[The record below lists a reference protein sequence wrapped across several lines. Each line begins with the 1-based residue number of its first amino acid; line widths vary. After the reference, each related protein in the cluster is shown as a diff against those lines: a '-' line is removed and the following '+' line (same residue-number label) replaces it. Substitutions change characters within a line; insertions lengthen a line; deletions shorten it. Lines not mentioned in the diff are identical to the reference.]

1 MLWMWLPALV
11 GTIAVLI
18 NTPLVITALKRLKI
32 VDVASERSSHTGVA
46 IRGVGLSVLT
56 GVISGLLVGLFSG
69 DGLGRGIML
78 VIAVTSLLAAL
89 VGTVEDFRGLSVG
102 IRAGLQLIIAAIASV
117 GLATFTSNSWVWC
130 IPALVFIAGYIN
142 VANFMDGVDGISGI
156 HGLVSGLFYLCLGFV
171 IQTNWLV
178 IVGGIIAGSFVAFLP
193 WNLRRKGTFLGD
205 TGSYLLGALVA
216 TTAVATWM
224 SGINPIAA
232 LGPAIIYCVD
242 TGGTLLRRITKGEPW
257 YEPHRNHVYQ
267 KLTDV
272 GFSHVKSS
280 SIVGVF
286 TVIVAGISLLL
297 APQSGWNN
305 NLVYMLIVG
314 SCIAYWL
321 VPRLVRKI
329 SAKQFAA
336 TSR

>member
-1 MLWMWLPALV
+1 MWLPTFV
-11 GTIAVLI
+11 GMVSVLI
-18 NTPLVITALKRLKI
+18 STPFVIAALRRLKI
-32 VDVASERSSHTGVA
+32 IDVASERSSHTGVA

-56 GVISGLLVGLFSG
+56 GVISGLVVGIFSENELDQG
-69 DGLGRGIML
+69 VML

-89 VGTVEDFRGLSVG
+89 LGTVEDFRGLSVRF
-102 IRAGLQLIIAAIASV
+102 RAGIQIIIAAIASV
-117 GLATFTSNSWVWC
+117 GLATLTSTSWLWC
-130 IPALVFIAGYIN
+130 IPALIFVAGYIN

-156 HGLVSGLFYLCLGFV
+156 HGLVSGLFYLCLGFI

-224 SGINPIAA
+224 SGINPVAA

-257 YEPHRNHVYQ
+257 YKPHRNHVYQ

-272 GFSHVKSS
+272 GFNHVASS
-280 SIVGVF
+280 SFVGIF
-286 TVIVAGISLLL
+286 TVIVAGLSLLL
-297 APQSGWNN
+297 APQSGWSND
-305 NLVYMLIVG
+305 LVYVLIIGV
-314 SCIAYWL
+314 CIIYWS
-321 VPRLVRKI
+321 VPIIVRKA
-329 SAKQFAA
+329 SERQFAL
-336 TSR
+336 TDRKI